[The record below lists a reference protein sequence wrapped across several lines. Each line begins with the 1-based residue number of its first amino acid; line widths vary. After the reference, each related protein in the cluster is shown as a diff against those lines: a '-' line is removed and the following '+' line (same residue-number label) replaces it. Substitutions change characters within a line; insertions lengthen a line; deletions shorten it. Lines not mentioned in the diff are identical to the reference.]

1 MSSSLLQIECS
12 WYKSESPRHLPGIQ
26 LYVYYPPASTSWVF
40 ITGFSL
46 QTKRPRGHL
55 HLLLLQS
62 LFCSNNKP
70 AAPAYSLWN
79 LSANPG
85 WPHVMCNVVLP
96 RLWIYVAH
104 TLLSASSVQCWV
116 LCIWFFSNTYGRLDR
131 GWLEQ
136 QGCFLLDPTSTTEQ
150 QGVVNGPPL
159 WQPAYL
165 HPTPKTGNQLCLSL
179 ILFPHPSLK
188 KKRLLSPFAFSP
200 TLFVSL
206 SLSIYFYL
214 SGLV

>member
-1 MSSSLLQIECS
+1 M
-12 WYKSESPRHLPGIQ
+12 
-26 LYVYYPPASTSWVF
+26 
-40 ITGFSL
+40 
-46 QTKRPRGHL
+46 
-55 HLLLLQS
+55 
-62 LFCSNNKP
+62 
-70 AAPAYSLWN
+70 
-79 LSANPG
+79 
-85 WPHVMCNVVLP
+85 
-96 RLWIYVAH
+96 
-104 TLLSASSVQCWV
+104 
-116 LCIWFFSNTYGRLDR
+116 
-131 GWLEQ
+131 EQ

-206 SLSIYFYL
+206 SLHLFLSLRSGISFSLSLGFYL
-214 SGLV
+214 KQEFFVVLFWVGFLWVGFILLSLLLFWHGACGIIVPRPEIELGPWAVKVQNLNHSITREFHKKLFLTSKMLGRVSLVAHW